1 MTSPLNRQYRPG
13 SSSSFICEPTTI
25 TTTGF
30 PIPANSNQPQYH
42 FQPSRLR
49 QYIASK
55 QGTHASHTSSDS
67 PPLTDSDSTRPDT
80 PTALQI
86 RGSEV
91 EQRGV
96 ISTLFRPQV
105 KPLPP
110 RFPVSVIIGCL
121 LLPCVGTSPM
131 PFACSGYPTRF
142 LSRRRCAR
150 IIAMAML
157 GDLLSCVRPWPGWR
171 TVVPSGDERTAHGMY
186 YYPVI
191 DDSRAHVRP

>member
-42 FQPSRLR
+42 FEPSRLHR
-49 QYIASK
+49 YIASK

-91 EQRGV
+91 EQRG
-96 ISTLFRPQV
+96 
-105 KPLPP
+105 
-110 RFPVSVIIGCL
+110 
-121 LLPCVGTSPM
+121 
-131 PFACSGYPTRF
+131 GYKHF
-142 LSRRRCAR
+142 
-150 IIAMAML
+150 
-157 GDLLSCVRPWPGWR
+157 
-171 TVVPSGDERTAHGMY
+171 VPSTGQATAPTLSGISHHRMFTTSVCRYFADAIRLQRIPDSLPFTPSMRKEYCDGDAR
-186 YYPVI
+186 
-191 DDSRAHVRP
+191 